1 MDYFPVF
8 MRLEGQPVVLVGGGE
23 IATRKA
29 RLLSRAGAVLT
40 VIAPQV
46 APELLALLDDSGGR
60 VRLRQYQPGDL
71 DGAVLAVAA
80 TDIAEVNERVSR
92 DARAR
97 QLPVNVVDSPALCT
111 VITPAIVDRSPL
123 LIAISSGGEAPVL
136 ARMVRT
142 RLEALFPAAYGRLA
156 GLASR
161 WRERVKQRFASG
173 DERRRFWESALNG
186 PAAEQAYNGRDE
198 QADRL
203 MEEQLA
209 ADSATLTQG
218 EVYLV
223 GGGPGDAELLTLK
236 ALRLM
241 QQAEVVLYD
250 RLVSPQV
257 MELVR
262 RDAERIYVGKRRSE
276 HTLEQPAIN
285 QLLVDLA
292 RAGKRVLRL
301 KGGDPFIFGRGGEE
315 IELLAEHKIPFQVVP
330 GITAASGC
338 AAYAGIPLT
347 HRDYAQSVRFVT
359 GHLKTDNPNL
369 SWPELALP
377 GQTLVF
383 YMGLMG
389 LADICRKLID
399 HGRRPDT
406 PVALVEKGTLPEQQV
421 LVSDLAHMAEVVAAG
436 NVRGPTLLIVGEVV
450 KLRPRL
456 QWFDTSDGE
465 R

>member
-218 EVYLV
+218 EAR
-223 GGGPGDAELLTLK
+223 GM
-236 ALRLM
+236 RNC
-241 QQAEVVLYD
+241 
-250 RLVSPQV
+250 SP
-257 MELVR
+257 
-262 RDAERIYVGKRRSE
+262 S
-276 HTLEQPAIN
+276 
-285 QLLVDLA
+285 
-292 RAGKRVLRL
+292 
-301 KGGDPFIFGRGGEE
+301 
-315 IELLAEHKIPFQVVP
+315 
-330 GITAASGC
+330 
-338 AAYAGIPLT
+338 
-347 HRDYAQSVRFVT
+347 
-359 GHLKTDNPNL
+359 
-369 SWPELALP
+369 
-377 GQTLVF
+377 
-383 YMGLMG
+383 
-389 LADICRKLID
+389 
-399 HGRRPDT
+399 RPC
-406 PVALVEKGTLPEQQV
+406 G
-421 LVSDLAHMAEVVAAG
+421 
-436 NVRGPTLLIVGEVV
+436 
-450 KLRPRL
+450 
-456 QWFDTSDGE
+456 
-465 R
+465 